1 MFGLF
6 GYPVMT
12 SFKSDL
18 WDGTANYLI
27 LAGGGGG
34 GGVIDGGG
42 GAGGYRASWGTG
54 TDGTSGNSGGL
65 SSLETALTMTSGTAY
80 SITVGQGGQ
89 GGLGYNAVANM
100 RGHKGRTS
108 SISGS
113 DITTVTTVGGGGGKG
128 FNYTGSTERDG
139 GSGAGGAYPITGGG
153 AGGSG
158 TTGQGFDGGTSGA
171 DVGSGGGGAG
181 GAGVGSSSTA
191 SAGDG
196 GAGLA
201 STITGTSVSRAGG
214 GGGGVRSTTGT
225 DNGIGVA
232 GGGDGGVQGSVNH
245 PPKNYGATT
254 TEVTTH
260 GRAKYGGGGGGGG
273 YTAIAATTQIGGNG
287 GSGTVI
293 LRLPEVANYNATKLA
308 SDVSSASNCTASY
321 LNTQVYTDDT
331 DFDDVV
337 LLMDGNSTTTDLSSQ
352 NQTVTEQNTSTTVS
366 SETDPFGNTQNV
378 LNFSRTDATG
388 SGIVVSTSPIKFGND
403 PFTIE
408 MWVKLDTLGVTHTLY
423 CDRDTSN
430 TCIAAFR
437 VNASNTIQFFKDTS
451 GGGSITGSTVLTT
464 GTWYHVALTYDSST
478 VRLFLDGNLEVSSN
492 QTLTFNSSNIPVLGY
507 DPSFPETTYQLDG
520 RMTQV
525 RVTKGVARYNGSFTA
540 PTSAFP
546 SPTNTTGGD
555 HVISFTVT
563 TETSHP
569 GDASDNDGT
578 ITWTPS
584 I

>member
-65 SSLETALTMTSGTAY
+65 SSLETALNLNSGIAY

-89 GGLGYNAVANM
+89 GALGYNNTTNM

-113 DITTVTTVGGGGGKG
+113 DITTVTTTGGGGGSG
-128 FNYTGSTERDG
+128 YANGNHTDRNG
-139 GSGAGGAYPITGGG
+139 GSGGGAAYASYTGGT
-153 AGGSG
+153 G
-158 TTGQGFDGGTSGA
+158 TTGEGFAGGNGVISNEAG
-171 DVGSGGGGAG
+171 GGGGAG
-181 GAGVGSSSTA
+181 AVGGNA
-191 SAGDG
+191 SADVGGDG
-196 GAGLA
+196 GDGLA
-201 STITGTSVSRAGG
+201 STITGSSITRAGG
-214 GGGGVRSTTGT
+214 GGGGTRSTRPPG
-225 DNGIGVA
+225 DGGA
-232 GGGDGGVQGSVNH
+232 GGGGGGGDDTLSPSNYVDGNGGNE
-245 PPKNYGATT
+245 A
-254 TEVTTH
+254 EH
-260 GRAKYGGGGGGGG
+260 GRGQYGGGGGGAGFS
-273 YTAIAATTQIGGNG
+273 ALSNAQIGGSG
-287 GSGTVI
+287 GSGAVV

-388 SGIVVSTSPIKFGND
+388 SGILVSANPIKFGND

-507 DPSFPETTYQLDG
+507 DPLFPETTYQLDG